1 MLRPRRCPRRGVSQL
16 ICKCSEVIFLVEFHV
31 GIDVRPRSEPW
42 LWLLEFLAY
51 DEESFRGL
59 LLIICI
65 PEEDK
70 WLVMDFLG
78 G

>member
-1 MLRPRRCPRRGVSQL
+1 MVLATL
-16 ICKCSEVIFLVEFHV
+16 ICKCSKVIFLVEFHV
-31 GIDVRPRSEPW
+31 GIDVGSRSEPW

-51 DEESFRGL
+51 DEESFREL
-59 LLIICI
+59 FCTSFI

-70 WLVMDFLG
+70 WLVMDSLG